1 MRPYFILYTKKRCSY
16 CRKAINLLNEKK
28 EPYIITD
35 LTKNKE
41 IMQEIKEVFKH
52 ETVPIVLYADN
63 DNTTLDLVGGYTELK
78 ELFENLEQ
86 VVVTEDSGWG
96 KKGPL
101 MMMFEFYSSVTNQI
115 KIYEDLMVEKSRLNE
130 ETKEKEYYA
139 SSKTLDMLFSLARLA
154 TINEQILEYDHRISF
169 KVH

>member
-52 ETVPIVLYADN
+52 ETVAIVLYADN

-78 ELFENLEQ
+78 ELFENQEQ
-86 VVVTEDSGWG
+86 VVVTEDAQG
-96 KKGPL
+96 
-101 MMMFEFYSSVTNQI
+101 
-115 KIYEDLMVEKSRLNE
+115 
-130 ETKEKEYYA
+130 
-139 SSKTLDMLFSLARLA
+139 
-154 TINEQILEYDHRISF
+154 
-169 KVH
+169 

>member
-41 IMQEIKEVFKH
+41 IMQEIKEVFRH

-78 ELFENLEQ
+78 ELFENQEQ
-86 VVVTEDSGWG
+86 VVATEDAQG
-96 KKGPL
+96 
-101 MMMFEFYSSVTNQI
+101 
-115 KIYEDLMVEKSRLNE
+115 
-130 ETKEKEYYA
+130 
-139 SSKTLDMLFSLARLA
+139 
-154 TINEQILEYDHRISF
+154 
-169 KVH
+169 